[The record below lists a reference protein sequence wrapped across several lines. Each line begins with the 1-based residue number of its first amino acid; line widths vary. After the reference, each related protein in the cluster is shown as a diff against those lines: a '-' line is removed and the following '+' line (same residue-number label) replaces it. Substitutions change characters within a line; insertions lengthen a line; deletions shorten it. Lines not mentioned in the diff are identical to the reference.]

1 VGGDDQARVSTW
13 RLVTRVQRRAIA
25 ASLASLALL
34 FFDQTAV
41 VVALP
46 AIRQDFGASVH
57 AAQWTVT
64 ANLLALALVM
74 PLVGRLADR
83 FGRHRLLLVGLATFG
98 VASAL
103 CAVAPSLPALIAL
116 RFVMGLG
123 EAVMQPMALSV
134 GARGV
139 PTDRRGWVIGFM
151 SSGGSVFL
159 VLGPLIASGLLLVG
173 SWRLLF
179 LVNLPVLVYVL
190 VEMARVGPV
199 SGPRGS
205 GLPVRDTV
213 WLLFALSATVV
224 GVSQL
229 AIWGPVAVA
238 VLAVGVVVLTLVV
251 RAQVRATTPVIP
263 VRYLRDRRV
272 AGSLV
277 ALFAIQFAVLATM
290 VSLVAYLELGIGAT
304 AALSGLVVALTG
316 LGSPLLSITTG
327 RLADTVGPRRLVTA
341 GLVAVTLGLGW
352 CATQAESFS
361 VAWLL
366 PGLILFSLAR
376 PAVFTPASAAAMDAI
391 PDEERPTAA
400 GLVTESRQLGAVI
413 GVSVAGVAAEFAGG
427 LSAEEAADGF
437 AAAIWTTA
445 LVTGVAAVVAARWVP
460 ASVRRT

>member
-1 VGGDDQARVSTW
+1 MSTW
-13 RLVTRVQRRAIA
+13 RLVTRPQRRAIA

-64 ANLLALALVM
+64 VNLLALALVM

-83 FGRHRLLLVGLATFG
+83 FGRRRLLLVGLATFG

-103 CAVAPSLPALIAL
+103 CAAAPSLPALIAL

-134 GARGV
+134 GARGI
-139 PTDRRGWVIGFM
+139 PPDRRGWVIGFM
-151 SSGGSVFL
+151 SSGGSMFL
-159 VLGPLIASGLLLVG
+159 VLGPLIASGLLSVG

-199 SGPRGS
+199 SGPRGPR
-205 GLPVRDTV
+205 LPVRDTV
-213 WLLFALSATVV
+213 WLLLALSAAVV

-229 AIWGPVAVA
+229 PIWGPVAA
-238 VLAVGVVVLTLVV
+238 ALLAVGVVALALFC
-251 RAQVRATTPVIP
+251 RAQVGATAPLIP
-263 VRYLRDRRV
+263 VRYLRDRGV

-277 ALFAIQFAVLATM
+277 ALFAVQFAVLATM

-304 AALSGLVVALTG
+304 AAVSGLVVALTG

-352 CATQAESFS
+352 CATLAESFS

-366 PGLILFSLAR
+366 PGLLLFSFAR
-376 PAVFTPASAAAMDAI
+376 PAVFTPASAAAIDAI

-413 GVSVAGVAAEFAGG
+413 GVSVAGVAADFAGG
-427 LSAEEAADGF
+427 LSAQEAADGF

-445 LVTGVAAVVAARWVP
+445 LVTGVAAVVASRWVP

>member
-1 VGGDDQARVSTW
+1 
-13 RLVTRVQRRAIA
+13 
-25 ASLASLALL
+25 
-34 FFDQTAV
+34 
-41 VVALP
+41 
-46 AIRQDFGASVH
+46 
-57 AAQWTVT
+57 
-64 ANLLALALVM
+64 M
-74 PLVGRLADR
+74 
-83 FGRHRLLLVGLATFG
+83 
-98 VASAL
+98 
-103 CAVAPSLPALIAL
+103 
-116 RFVMGLG
+116 
-123 EAVMQPMALSV
+123 
-134 GARGV
+134 
-139 PTDRRGWVIGFM
+139 
-151 SSGGSVFL
+151 
-159 VLGPLIASGLLLVG
+159 
-173 SWRLLF
+173 
-179 LVNLPVLVYVL
+179 
-190 VEMARVGPV
+190 
-199 SGPRGS
+199 
-205 GLPVRDTV
+205 RDTV